1 MLSTRQA
8 NKVKIGELMKV
19 IKGDMTKIKEAD
31 LITIE
36 GLSTEED
43 SLITSMGEEGML
55 IMMTQKLM
63 QIYRNRKKI
72 RENLLT
78 TVIFLDDFNSSLYE

>member
-55 IMMTQKLM
+55 IMMTQK
-63 QIYRNRKKI
+63 
-72 RENLLT
+72 
-78 TVIFLDDFNSSLYE
+78 